1 MKTISATNLRVQL
14 RDLLAD
20 LDSGP
25 VSITK
30 HGKVVAVLSAPVAA
44 PAEAETASEG
54 EDTPEAPDA
63 SQSPQAPELRYPH
76 SVPPGVNAPPG
87 LAYEN
92 ASPDQRDFYGM
103 EAEDKEEAA
112 DPASRWGTE
121 EIDDPLD
128 GLDAEFEAY
137 LSENMPMD
145 RPDYYTEDEV
155 FLR

>member
-30 HGKVVAVLSAPVAA
+30 HGKVVAVLSAPVVA
-44 PAEAETASEG
+44 PAEVETASEG
-54 EDTPEAPDA
+54 EDAPEPPDA
-63 SQSPQAPELRYPH
+63 SQSEPEPTL
-76 SVPPGVNAPPG
+76 
-87 LAYEN
+87 
-92 ASPDQRDFYGM
+92 
-103 EAEDKEEAA
+103 DKEEAT

-137 LSENMPMD
+137 LSSQARMD
-145 RPDYYTEDEV
+145 RPMP
-155 FLR
+155 

>member
-30 HGKVVAVLSAPVAA
+30 HGKVVAVLSAPVVA
-44 PAEAETASEG
+44 PAEVETASEG

-63 SQSPQAPELRYPH
+63 SQSEPEPTLGSIPVSAETLMDIYDSGR
-76 SVPPGVNAPPG
+76 
-87 LAYEN
+87 
-92 ASPDQRDFYGM
+92 
-103 EAEDKEEAA
+103 EDKEEAV

>member
-44 PAEAETASEG
+44 PAEVETASEG
-54 EDTPEAPDA
+54 EDTPEAPGA
-63 SQSPQAPELRYPH
+63 SQSEPEPTLGSTPVSAETLMDIYDSGR
-76 SVPPGVNAPPG
+76 
-87 LAYEN
+87 
-92 ASPDQRDFYGM
+92 
-103 EAEDKEEAA
+103 EDKEEAA

>member
-30 HGKVVAVLSAPVAA
+30 HGKVVAVLSAPGEPV
-44 PAEAETASEG
+44 EAVEATPTT
-54 EDTPEAPDA
+54 EDTSEAPDA
-63 SQSPQAPELRYPH
+63 SQSPPEPTLGSIPV
-76 SVPPGVNAPPG
+76 S
-87 LAYEN
+87 
-92 ASPDQRDFYGM
+92 
-103 EAEDKEEAA
+103 AETLMDIYDSSREDEEEAA

-128 GLDAEFEAY
+128 GLDADFEAY
-137 LSENMPMD
+137 LSSQARMD
-145 RPDYYTEDEV
+145 RPMP
-155 FLR
+155 

>member
-30 HGKVVAVLSAPVAA
+30 HGKVVAVLSAPGEPV
-44 PAEAETASEG
+44 EAVEATPTT
-54 EDTPEAPDA
+54 EDTPESPDA
-63 SQSPQAPELRYPH
+63 SQSPPEPTLGSIPV
-76 SVPPGVNAPPG
+76 S
-87 LAYEN
+87 
-92 ASPDQRDFYGM
+92 
-103 EAEDKEEAA
+103 AEPLMDIYDSAHEDEEEAA
-112 DPASRWGTE
+112 DPAARWGTE

-137 LSENMPMD
+137 LSSQARMD
-145 RPDYYTEDEV
+145 RPMP
-155 FLR
+155 

>member
-20 LDSGP
+20 LDTGP
-25 VSITK
+25 VMITK
-30 HGKVVAVLSAPVAA
+30 HGMVVAVLTAPVVAV
-44 PAEAETASEG
+44 EAVEVTPTT
-54 EDTPEAPDA
+54 EDTSEAPDA
-63 SQSPQAPELRYPH
+63 SQSEPEPTLGSIPVSAATLMDIYD
-76 SVPPGVNAPPG
+76 SV
-87 LAYEN
+87 
-92 ASPDQRDFYGM
+92 R
-103 EAEDKEEAA
+103 EDEEEAA
-112 DPASRWGTE
+112 NPASRWGTE
-121 EIDDPLD
+121 EIDDPID